1 MGLHNLSDGGPRVKS
16 LGRHFSWVV
25 TLRTLIRT
33 RRMMTGNV
41 LLIVYKIQITTEIIK
56 SANRDAPNLNCL
68 PRRAA
73 SVVNLHRTMTDLF
86 ETIPDFPIKQYTHL
100 LPSLEKHLVT
110 TSDLLI
116 LDASEIA
123 KRAQLPLLDVRRLTD
138 HVVSILQRQ
147 LGLGVIPDAD
157 DQPQA
162 GECLRKYGREITSQW
177 STISTVDDSLDRALG
192 GGIPTGYLTEI
203 VGERY
208 FTMYNSSCS

>member
-1 MGLHNLSDGGPRVKS
+1 MFTNHKRDN
-16 LGRHFSWVV
+16 
-25 TLRTLIRT
+25 
-33 RRMMTGNV
+33 
-41 LLIVYKIQITTEIIK
+41 QI
-56 SANRDAPNLNCL
+56 SQSGCDVAAPNLNGL

-73 SVVNLHRTMTDLF
+73 SAANPSPDMTDLF
-86 ETIPDFPIKQYTHL
+86 DTIPDFPIKPYTHL

-110 TSDLLI
+110 TSDLLT
-116 LDASEIA
+116 LDASEVA
-123 KRAQLPLLDVRRLTD
+123 KRAQLPLLDVRRLAD

-157 DQPQA
+157 DQQQA
-162 GECLRKYGREITSQW
+162 GECLRKHGREITSQW
-177 STISTVDDSLDRALG
+177 STISILDDSLDRALG

>member
-1 MGLHNLSDGGPRVKS
+1 ML
-16 LGRHFSWVV
+16 
-25 TLRTLIRT
+25 
-33 RRMMTGNV
+33 
-41 LLIVYKIQITTEIIK
+41 
-56 SANRDAPNLNCL
+56 AA
-68 PRRAA
+68 PRRVCGEP
-73 SVVNLHRTMTDLF
+73 SPDMTDLF